1 MRIAKEAFRIFF
13 LHQFQDTFSAG
24 QRIGSSLQHLGLLR
38 YSSKEVRYRYHKYHI
53 FRIIVRYLDRIENK

>member
-38 YSSKEVRYRYHKYHI
+38 YSSKDHI
-53 FRIIVRYLDRIENK
+53 FRVIIRYLDRIENK